1 MKRDTLIS
9 WDYFYDSTLYTWLL
23 ALDCILNTPLDH
35 LLFSNKDL
43 NLYI

>member
-23 ALDCILNTPLDH
+23 ALDCIFEYSTGSFALI
-35 LLFSNKDL
+35 K
-43 NLYI
+43 